1 MYEVNFPLTEIK
13 IRHKN
18 LKTPWFSKG
27 LQKSSK
33 TKQILYIRL
42 KKTKALNLKTNI
54 ITTKIFLKSL
64 K

>member
-13 IRHKN
+13 IRQKN

-42 KKTKALNLKTNI
+42 KKN
-54 ITTKIFLKSL
+54 KST
-64 K
+64 